1 MKTSE
6 KYNSKL
12 LFVNLFFLFISMIMI
27 FGRSFT
33 GVKILGYRLGEIIIL
48 FAFLWSLTLFTDN
61 PVSRSIDKKIINVH
75 RVIVFSFFIYVVLSG
90 GSFVEPYTYKSSS
103 YIWTLIFIYLGIYL
117 YENKHLLRFDIK
129 ILLVTLPLTY
139 VLSSVYYPKFI
150 QRFFINYSDVLDFL
164 KASDLLLVFVVTNYM
179 FFIASKNYKSPFIYL
194 IVSGAIFF
202 PYMAF
207 KSKGAILPGIIF
219 LVLMLYQ
226 YKNFIFKKKSYSLAV
241 LLIGLLLFSVSSLRT
256 FGGFENVSYGLFFSE
271 REEDIKMHEEF
282 TNFQSIVKT
291 QADRYDPDEIPDRYQ
306 TQEIES
312 VDEDKFLN
320 IIPPEKQYENVSHFW
335 IFTLADGRIYS
346 NETNIDYRLQIWQDV
361 MVDLNI
367 QNRVLTGYAYNEII
381 PAMLPPE
388 RRGWDGSN
396 ENVHNY
402 LINIFAR
409 GGIFHLFLFLT
420 FYYQIISYWKRNN
433 DNLLILVYMLPVF
446 FTSLFD
452 VTMESVRYP
461 LIYFTFLGFFIN
473 FKKKIKEDLN

>member
-6 KYNSKL
+6 KYSTKVV
-12 LFVNLFFLFISMIMI
+12 FVNLFILLISMIMI
-27 FGRSFT
+27 FGRSLT

-61 PVSRSIDKKIINVH
+61 PVSRSVDKKIINLH
-75 RVIVFSFFIYVVLSG
+75 RVIVFSFFVYVLISS
-90 GSFVEPYTYKSSS
+90 GSFIDPYTYKSSS
-103 YIWTLIFIYLGIYL
+103 YIWTLIFIYLGLYL
-117 YENKHLLRFDIK
+117 YEHNHLFRFDMK
-129 ILLVTLPLTY
+129 ILLIPLPLTY

-179 FFIASKNYKSPFIYL
+179 YFIVSKSYKSPFIYL
-194 IVSGAIFF
+194 IISGSIFF

-226 YKNFIFKKKSYSLAV
+226 YRKFIFKKKAYSLVV
-241 LLIGLLLFSVSSLRT
+241 LLIGLLLFSASSLRT
-256 FGGFENVSYGLFFSE
+256 FGGFESITYGLFFSE

-291 QADRYDPDEIPDRYQ
+291 QADRYDPDEIPDRYT
-306 TQEIES
+306 TQEIEN

-320 IIPPEKQYENVSHFW
+320 IIPPEKEYKNVRHFW
-335 IFTLADGRIYS
+335 IFTLADSRLYS

-361 MVDLNI
+361 IIDLNI
-367 QNRVLTGYAYNEII
+367 QNRLFTGYAYNEII
-381 PAMLPPE
+381 PAMTPPE

-402 LINIFAR
+402 LVNIFAR
-409 GGIFHLFLFLT
+409 GGIFHLFLLLT
-420 FYYQIISYWKRNN
+420 FYYQIISYWKRKNN
-433 DNLLILVYMLPVF
+433 NLLIVVYMLPIF

-473 FKKKIKEDLN
+473 FKTKTKEDLN